1 MERKM
6 ERKLAMYNL
15 VRQLMEENTPTWS
28 SVPAVESVFNDFTA
42 KVAELETLR
51 TKQQGILT
59 GYTAS
64 KTKLRS
70 VTIEQ
75 AKLIIAA
82 LVVYGKT
89 NNDEVL
95 SAKVEKRAASLNRIS
110 QDKLLAS
117 LEEIEGIATELSAEL
132 IPFGVSN
139 AHISEF
145 ANNCEALK
153 EQMYRVRMEI
163 VKRKQITQAIAKV
176 GKSIDGVLKSGLDQ
190 FIQVLKS
197 VDAKFY
203 EKYKSARRIIEH
215 GAKHKLP
222 PNNSQNPK
230 GFLSA

>member
-1 MERKM
+1 MDRKM

-15 VRQLMEENTPTWS
+15 VRQLMEENAPTWN

-59 GYTAS
+59 GYAAS
-64 KTKLRS
+64 KSKLRN

-75 AKLIIAA
+75 ARHIIAA
-82 LVVYGKT
+82 LVVYGKSI
-89 NNDEVL
+89 NDEVL
-95 SAKVEKRAASLNRIS
+95 YAKVEKRAASMKKLS

-117 LEEIEGIATELSAEL
+117 LGEIEGIATDLSAEL

-139 AHISEF
+139 AHIAEF

-163 VKRKQITQAIAKV
+163 VKRKQITQAISNV

-203 EKYKSARRIIEH
+203 EKYQSARMIIEH

-222 PNNSQNPK
+222 PNNKQDPK
-230 GFLSA
+230 GFLGA